1 MEVSVIYYR
10 AGYEDVEYD
19 EHGKETRLRLEL
31 SPAIKCPDILT
42 HLTTFKAV
50 QHALASS
57 DAVKR
62 FLPMQQAERVQKTFM
77 PMHTLDEAS
86 SAGRETRRW
95 ALDPGKTK
103 SYVLKPNLEGG
114 GHNVF
119 GEDIP
124 EFLRSIRE
132 DEWSRFTLMKMI
144 EPPET
149 MGLLMMPAD
158 IYQGPVLSELGILG
172 TCIWKRE
179 GKEVTMIENRAA
191 GFTFKTKPAEEL
203 EMSVVKGYGCFDC
216 PRLCD

>member
-19 EHGKETRLRLEL
+19 ERGKETRLRLEL
-31 SPAIKCPDILT
+31 STAIKCPDILT

-50 QHALASS
+50 QHALASP
-57 DAVKR
+57 DALQR
-62 FLPMQQAERVQKTFM
+62 FLPAQQAARLQKTFM
-77 PMHTLDEAS
+77 SMHTLDEE
-86 SAGRETRRW
+86 SADGREARRW
-95 ALDPGKTK
+95 ALDPEMTK

-114 GHNVF
+114 GHSVF

-124 EFLRSIRE
+124 EYLRSIPE
-132 DEWSRFTLMKMI
+132 SEWSRFTLMKMI

-158 IYQGPVLSELGILG
+158 IYQGPVVSELGILG
-172 TCIWKRE
+172 TCICQRE

-216 PRLCD
+216 PRLSD